1 MGHCNDGAMLRPNTT
16 KGYFRLLELFSSF
29 QLFLFKRWLAFLLVI
44 YVILDSLS
52 NSGDFV
58 SQLSEE
64 AKTTSRS
71 ILIRLNLLF
80 ISLTILLGRWIFN
93 VSVWIE
99 SVPQLCI
106 LTSIHSLLIDVFLH
120 KCLLLNYFFGRHWG
134 SVSRIDKWVEN

>member
-1 MGHCNDGAMLRPNTT
+1 MRHRDDRAMLRPNTT
-16 KGYFRLLELFSSF
+16 KGYLRLLELFSPF
-29 QLFLFKRWLAFLLVI
+29 QLFLFKRWLAFVLVCN
-44 YVILDSLS
+44 VILNSLG

-64 AKTTSRS
+64 SKTASRS
-71 ILIRLNLLF
+71 ILLRLNLFF

-120 KCLLLNYFFGRHWG
+120 KCLLLNHFFGRHWR